1 MLIMTLKKNEKVL
14 IGKEINIM
22 VLEIRGSQVR
32 VGIQA
37 PADLLVLREKLAFK
51 GEA

>member
-14 IGKEINIM
+14 IGEEISIK

-32 VGIQA
+32 VGFQA
-37 PADLLVLREKLAFK
+37 PADLLVLREKLAIK